1 MPPNSIT
8 LDFKKMPTVTVDGKT
23 HKFQTD
29 KANGGFKSITEGGVT
44 YSLVK
49 DVKDRFHM
57 TITGEPAALEKFNFG
72 VGKGRVTDANF
83 GSDSMKSFFKG
94 FVGVG
99 DQKKAEKDYFK
110 SFSIG
115 GAHLADRTAFLQSG
129 AWGMDQSA
137 ALDELNR
144 LEDEATK
151 KAEEDTSSKTQPSGS
166 ASANT
171 NPVGTSQK
179 DSVSQ
184 NTAQIVKG
192 ADKEGAKIQNPP
204 QAGDSPINGLVVNK
218 SAQEKTFLSRE
229 ILKDQA
235 GELYDKVLAASG
247 KKPELKDNPDFKR
260 LVKNIHRYAEGSSLE
275 SLKFAKTETE
285 KLFLSSAHEYLQG
298 LDGDIDAFSNP
309 KDPSLDL
316 IEQYPTQFQA
326 AWEALKTEKS
336 LSLTDHDLQSLSPSE
351 ILVKLQP
358 DEKTNVLKL
367 FNDFVNEANEASVD
381 PSNSNSQ
388 SATQKSADLLKS
400 LDLKRVQVPDDG
412 NCLFF
417 SISANDDPD
426 SEVSS
431 FSKSPREANTA
442 RDNLLETFEQLTPE
456 KAQKSFSG
464 RELFKTWDALQSG
477 LLTVEQIRNAEKNG
491 KNPSID
497 SSSWGTSSHLRLNA
511 IRTGRP
517 QVAIDAASNK
527 IYVYHPSGNSKS
539 VDASDVNAKSDLHE
553 FTQKL
558 AAQIYESLP
567 GHWNAVQVPKE

>member
-1 MPPNSIT
+1 
-8 LDFKKMPTVTVDGKT
+8 
-23 HKFQTD
+23 
-29 KANGGFKSITEGGVT
+29 
-44 YSLVK
+44 
-49 DVKDRFHM
+49 
-57 TITGEPAALEKFNFG
+57 
-72 VGKGRVTDANF
+72 
-83 GSDSMKSFFKG
+83 
-94 FVGVG
+94 
-99 DQKKAEKDYFK
+99 
-110 SFSIG
+110 
-115 GAHLADRTAFLQSG
+115 
-129 AWGMDQSA
+129 
-137 ALDELNR
+137 
-144 LEDEATK
+144 
-151 KAEEDTSSKTQPSGS
+151 
-166 ASANT
+166 
-171 NPVGTSQK
+171 
-179 DSVSQ
+179 
-184 NTAQIVKG
+184 
-192 ADKEGAKIQNPP
+192 
-204 QAGDSPINGLVVNK
+204 
-218 SAQEKTFLSRE
+218 
-229 ILKDQA
+229 
-235 GELYDKVLAASG
+235 
-247 KKPELKDNPDFKR
+247 
-260 LVKNIHRYAEGSSLE
+260 
-275 SLKFAKTETE
+275 
-285 KLFLSSAHEYLQG
+285 

-316 IEQYPTQFQA
+316 IEQYPTQFQV

-336 LSLTDHDLQSLSPSE
+336 LSLTDHELQSLSPSE

-426 SEVSS
+426 SEVSN

-567 GHWNAVQVPKE
+567 GHWNAVQVAKE

>member
-1 MPPNSIT
+1 
-8 LDFKKMPTVTVDGKT
+8 
-23 HKFQTD
+23 
-29 KANGGFKSITEGGVT
+29 
-44 YSLVK
+44 
-49 DVKDRFHM
+49 
-57 TITGEPAALEKFNFG
+57 
-72 VGKGRVTDANF
+72 
-83 GSDSMKSFFKG
+83 
-94 FVGVG
+94 
-99 DQKKAEKDYFK
+99 
-110 SFSIG
+110 
-115 GAHLADRTAFLQSG
+115 
-129 AWGMDQSA
+129 MDQSA

-204 QAGDSPINGLVVNK
+204 QAGDSPVNGLVVNK

-235 GELYDKVLAASG
+235 GELYRKMSKAL
-247 KKPELKDNPDFKR
+247 KKEPKLKDNPDFVR
-260 LVKNIHRYAEGSSLE
+260 LAKSLHRYAEGSSLE
-275 SLKFAKTETE
+275 SLKFVKTVTE

-298 LDGDIDAFSNP
+298 LEGDIDVFSNP
-309 KDPSLDL
+309 KDASLEL
-316 IEQYPTQFQA
+316 IKNYLTQFQGA
-326 AWEALKTEKS
+326 CNKLNSEDQLPSLK
-336 LSLTDHDLQSLSPSE
+336 DQNLQSLSPSE

-358 DEKTNVLKL
+358 DEKKKVLKL
-367 FNDFVNEANEASVD
+367 FNDFVNEANKASVHHSK
-381 PSNSNSQ
+381 SNSP

-442 RDNLLETFEQLTPE
+442 RDNLLETIKNMTPE
-456 KAQKSFSG
+456 QVNKIMPGKQF
-464 RELFKTWDALQSG
+464 FKTWDTLQSG
-477 LLTVEQIRNAEKNG
+477 LPTRDQYLQAQDVQDG
-491 KNPSID
+491 FQLD
-497 SSSWGTSSHLRLNA
+497 SSSWGDSNHLRLNA
-511 IRTGRP
+511 IRTGKP

-527 IYVYHPSGNSKS
+527 VEVYFPSGNHKTHSTSEGGLKEQLLEAIS
-539 VDASDVNAKSDLHE
+539 QE
-553 FTQKL
+553 G
-558 AAQIYESLP
+558 AQVYEALP
-567 GHWNAVQVPKE
+567 NHWNAVQVAKE